1 MTMMKR
7 IPLLIFM
14 LIIAFG
20 AAAQTSLEGKVTDAE
35 SGEPI
40 IFGSVALYK
49 NGVLVT
55 GKETDIDGNYSFS
68 NIDPGQYDVE
78 FTYVGYQTQRQTGV
92 LVGQGRANR
101 LDVQLGSGVDL
112 EEVVVVDYEVPLVQQ
127 DETTVGGTVTG
138 ENIKNMPLKN
148 INAIAATAA
157 GVSSQ
162 DGGEINIGGARS
174 SGTVYYLDGMR
185 VTGRTVPQTEIE
197 QMQVLTGGIPASYGD
212 VTGGAI
218 SITTKGPTSKF
229 SGGFEAETSQ
239 FLDPYGYN
247 LLYGNLSGPIIK
259 DSTGRSILGFR
270 LSSQYRRRA
279 DPNPP
284 ALGVYGATEE
294 SIRELEENPLTQ
306 IPGSQIASG
315 EFYRD
320 ERSGGPVQE
329 LDRRPNNNEEQLDI
343 TAKLDWRINDA
354 IDVQFTGTFFDGTRR
369 FTPGRF
375 NAAGGRADWSVFNYT
390 RNPYVYNDR
399 YRGIMRFRHRLGK
412 QSYSR
417 GNGDEG
423 PKNPVIQNAVYTI
436 EAGYQY
442 SSQQNED
449 LIHQERLF
457 DYGYIGEFNIDY
469 IDDAGLVSRDH
480 PGAVAVV
487 GEDPDNP
494 NVTIDTFFGH
504 TFYQESLNLENP
516 YTPGSQNPVLN
527 NYNKLVTNP
536 SQLQD
541 FINYNGFTSGV
552 FDNIWNIFSNVGS
565 VYNQVRQSENEI
577 YTFQVNSSF
586 DFMPGGSE
594 KGRHNIQF
602 GIFWEQR
609 INRVHQV
616 SPRNLWLQ
624 ARLLTNAHITGV
636 NTDNPIH
643 TWNGGTDYDFETFD
657 QEIIGETFTFQKYE
671 YAFEDPGNT
680 RPFWRN
686 IRDRLGMEYY
696 EPLNIDG
703 VDPSLMSLDL
713 FSVRELTD
721 VNYVGYFG
729 YDYLGNRTSRDVT
742 FDDFFSGVDEEGNRT
757 FLVAPYR
764 PIYFSAYLQDKFTY
778 KDIIFRLGVR
788 VDRFDANTRVLKDP
802 FALYDI
808 QTADEF
814 YEQRPDFERPANVAD
829 DFKVYVQSPEDD
841 RVVGF
846 RRDEVW
852 FDANGTQLN
861 DGTELFQG
869 GVVTPAYV
877 EEDPDIKSEDFDP
890 TTAFEDYEPQ
900 WTVMPRLAFSFP
912 ISDEANFF
920 AHYDILA
927 QRPNAGQGYV
937 SPLQYFYFED
947 AGRQSANNPNLRPV
961 KTINYEVGFRKRVS
975 NSSAITISAFY
986 REMRDLIQIRT
997 LLNVANPIGQ
1007 YEVFDNLDFGT
1018 VKEFKFQYD
1027 LRRTGN
1033 LQVRGI
1039 YRLQFADGTGSAA
1052 DSQRGITDRGNL
1064 RTLFPLDY
1072 DERHRFVA
1080 NIDYRYSSGKRY
1092 TGPKWFDKDIF
1103 ANAGVNIQASAV
1115 SGRPYTPAL
1124 APDRFGATGFA
1135 GGFNSARQPWTFT
1148 IDMRVDKNWTI
1159 SGPESKRPVN
1169 LNVYFRA
1176 ENLLDARNVTNVYR
1190 ATGDPRNDGF
1200 LNFRAGEATIRN
1212 LAETREGIDANE
1224 QVFMEAYQWAMLN
1237 PGFFVRPRRM
1247 FVGAIVEF

>member
-14 LIIAFG
+14 LIVGFG

-55 GKETDIDGNYSFS
+55 GKETDIDVN
-68 NIDPGQYDVE
+68 
-78 FTYVGYQTQRQTGV
+78 
-92 LVGQGRANR
+92 
-101 LDVQLGSGVDL
+101 LGSGVDL

-138 ENIKNMPLKN
+138 ENIKTMPMKN

-162 DGGEINIGGARS
+162 DGDDINIGGARS

-247 LLYGNLSGPIIK
+247 LLYGNLSGPIVK

-469 IDDAGLVSRDH
+469 IDDAGLVNRNH

-487 GEDPDNP
+487 GEDPNTG
-494 NVTIDTFFGH
+494 VAIDTFFGH
-504 TFYQESLNLENP
+504 TFFQEALNLENP
-516 YTPGSQNPVLN
+516 YTAGTQNPVWN
-527 NYNKLVTNP
+527 NYNKLVTDP
-536 SQLQD
+536 IQLQD
-541 FINYNGFTSGV
+541 FINYNGFNSGV
-552 FDNIWNIFSNVGS
+552 FDNVWNIFSNVGS

-586 DFMPGGSE
+586 DFMPGGSD

-609 INRVHQV
+609 VNRVHQV
-616 SPRNLWLQ
+616 SP
-624 ARLLTNAHITGV
+624 
-636 NTDNPIH
+636 
-643 TWNGGTDYDFETFD
+643 
-657 QEIIGETFTFQKYE
+657 
-671 YAFEDPGNT
+671 
-680 RPFWRN
+680 
-686 IRDRLGMEYY
+686 
-696 EPLNIDG
+696 
-703 VDPSLMSLDL
+703 
-713 FSVRELTD
+713 
-721 VNYVGYFG
+721 
-729 YDYLGNRTSRDVT
+729 
-742 FDDFFSGVDEEGNRT
+742 EE
-757 FLVAPYR
+757 
-764 PIYFSAYLQDKFTY
+764 
-778 KDIIFRLGVR
+778 
-788 VDRFDANTRVLKDP
+788 
-802 FALYDI
+802 
-808 QTADEF
+808 
-814 YEQRPDFERPANVAD
+814 
-829 DFKVYVQSPEDD
+829 
-841 RVVGF
+841 
-846 RRDEVW
+846 
-852 FDANGTQLN
+852 
-861 DGTELFQG
+861 
-869 GVVTPAYV
+869 
-877 EEDPDIKSEDFDP
+877 
-890 TTAFEDYEPQ
+890 
-900 WTVMPRLAFSFP
+900 
-912 ISDEANFF
+912 
-920 AHYDILA
+920 
-927 QRPNAGQGYV
+927 
-937 SPLQYFYFED
+937 
-947 AGRQSANNPNLRPV
+947 
-961 KTINYEVGFRKRVS
+961 
-975 NSSAITISAFY
+975 
-986 REMRDLIQIRT
+986 
-997 LLNVANPIGQ
+997 
-1007 YEVFDNLDFGT
+1007 
-1018 VKEFKFQYD
+1018 
-1027 LRRTGN
+1027 
-1033 LQVRGI
+1033 
-1039 YRLQFADGTGSAA
+1039 
-1052 DSQRGITDRGNL
+1052 
-1064 RTLFPLDY
+1064 
-1072 DERHRFVA
+1072 
-1080 NIDYRYSSGKRY
+1080 
-1092 TGPKWFDKDIF
+1092 
-1103 ANAGVNIQASAV
+1103 
-1115 SGRPYTPAL
+1115 
-1124 APDRFGATGFA
+1124 
-1135 GGFNSARQPWTFT
+1135 
-1148 IDMRVDKNWTI
+1148 
-1159 SGPESKRPVN
+1159 
-1169 LNVYFRA
+1169 
-1176 ENLLDARNVTNVYR
+1176 
-1190 ATGDPRNDGF
+1190 
-1200 LNFRAGEATIRN
+1200 
-1212 LAETREGIDANE
+1212 
-1224 QVFMEAYQWAMLN
+1224 
-1237 PGFFVRPRRM
+1237 
-1247 FVGAIVEF
+1247 